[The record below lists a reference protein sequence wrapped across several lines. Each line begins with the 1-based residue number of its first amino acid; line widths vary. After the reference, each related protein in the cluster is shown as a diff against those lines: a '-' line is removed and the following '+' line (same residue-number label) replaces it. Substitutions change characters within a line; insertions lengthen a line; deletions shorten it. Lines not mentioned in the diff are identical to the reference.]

1 MNSVGWPELQLKGFL
16 TGSLKY
22 DFANATWRGD
32 DCGVEDGMCVEYTE
46 AKKAH
51 KDAWVEGD
59 TSEDVDWDSEQR

>member
-51 KDAWVEGD
+51 KDA
-59 TSEDVDWDSEQR
+59 